1 MELQEARAYLNHLLT
16 LNIRG
21 EEAFG
26 PMALAFIK
34 EQDLEKIGL
43 MPEELFGLI
52 YATVQALADEPKR
65 YNRSRPGKL

>member
-43 MPEELFGLI
+43 MPEELFGLV
-52 YATVQALADEPKR
+52 YATVQVPMHGIIK
-65 YNRSRPGKL
+65 S